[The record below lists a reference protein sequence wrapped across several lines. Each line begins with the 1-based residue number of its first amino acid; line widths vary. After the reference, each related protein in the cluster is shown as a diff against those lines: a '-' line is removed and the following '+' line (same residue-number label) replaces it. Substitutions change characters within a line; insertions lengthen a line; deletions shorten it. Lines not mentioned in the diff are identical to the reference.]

1 MEIKTNKVFWH
12 LQNSKSKYVIEQGG
26 TRSGKTYNILIWLIV
41 YGNTHKN
48 KTITICRKSFP
59 SLRGSVYRD
68 FIEILQT
75 ANLYDENFHNKTEN
89 TYKLNGNL
97 FEFIAVDQAQKIRG
111 RKRNYPIY

>member
-48 KTITICRKSFP
+48 KN
-59 SLRGSVYRD
+59 YH
-68 FIEILQT
+68 
-75 ANLYDENFHNKTEN
+75 NL
-89 TYKLNGNL
+89 
-97 FEFIAVDQAQKIRG
+97 
-111 RKRNYPIY
+111 P